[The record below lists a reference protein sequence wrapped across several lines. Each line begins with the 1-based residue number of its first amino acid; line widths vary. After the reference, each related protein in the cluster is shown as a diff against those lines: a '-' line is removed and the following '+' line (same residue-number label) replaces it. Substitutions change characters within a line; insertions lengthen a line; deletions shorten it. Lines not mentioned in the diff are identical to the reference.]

1 MIGPQTGQVLNNA
14 IRSKH
19 CRVFTTAAS
28 KNQQVRE
35 HAYSKIWDGSSKA
48 ASNVTVKVIKYFQRR
63 FDYIVAQGKGVPT
76 QISADLEALSRHP
89 FRYHQRFM
97 PKISAPSGPLT

>member
-35 HAYSKIWDGSSKA
+35 HAYSKNWDGSSKA
-48 ASNVTVKVIKYFQRR
+48 ASNVTVKVIKYFQGR
-63 FDYIVAQGKGVPT
+63 FNYIVAQGKGVPT
-76 QISADLEALSRHP
+76 QISAGLGALSRNP
-89 FRYHQRFM
+89 FGDQV
-97 PKISAPSGPLT
+97 